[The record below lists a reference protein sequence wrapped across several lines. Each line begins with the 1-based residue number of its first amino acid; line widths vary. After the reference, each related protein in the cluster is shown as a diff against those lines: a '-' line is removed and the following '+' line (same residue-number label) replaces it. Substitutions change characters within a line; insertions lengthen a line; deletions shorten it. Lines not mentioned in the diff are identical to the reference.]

1 MEVETAQVESL
12 EKQLK
17 NEFPISP
24 PNRLYTDIRETVDF
38 GGDYGLD
45 DALEDVDL
53 DSCEGLGRESPSLHD
68 AIYRFVERTNLWLR
82 TRWAVF
88 CVLLLA
94 FICRVIVHHG
104 FYIISYAYGIYF
116 LNLSLSFLSPLE
128 DMEEKEYEGEE
139 EERDEYRPFVRRLPE
154 FKYWFYATEWV
165 CISSFLTCFEIFNL
179 PVFWP
184 ILVGYFCILVFITMK
199 DRIKHMIKFGY
210 VPWSAGKKR
219 YGRRVRDVEL
229 GSKAEDLV

>member
-1 MEVETAQVESL
+1 M
-12 EKQLK
+12 
-17 NEFPISP
+17 
-24 PNRLYTDIRETVDF
+24 
-38 GGDYGLD
+38 G
-45 DALEDVDL
+45 
-53 DSCEGLGRESPSLHD
+53 
-68 AIYRFVERTNLWLR
+68 
-82 TRWAVF
+82 RWAVF

-139 EERDEYRPFVRRLPE
+139 EEERDEYRPFVRRLPE

-165 CISSFLTCFEIFNL
+165 L
-179 PVFWP
+179 
-184 ILVGYFCILVFITMK
+184 
-199 DRIKHMIKFGY
+199 
-210 VPWSAGKKR
+210 PWSAGKKR